1 MSRYALVSTAP
12 EFEQQFAAAAL
23 GSLAGQINV
32 WEAEDSPSEPDHI
45 LAGLDNPALLDVV
58 VLGQG
63 LPAEESLRLAEA
75 FESQRPEVSVLLVAE
90 PDPELV
96 LSAMRSGVRDV
107 VSPRTEAGELGV
119 LLHRAIRSTSIRR
132 RSSGPAAGEGA
143 KPAQAR
149 IVAVVSPKGGAGKT
163 TVATNLAVG
172 LAASAPHA
180 TVIVDL
186 DLQFGDV
193 ASALQLAPEYSL
205 ADAVGMP
212 AQKDSMV
219 MKSFLA
225 PHPSG
230 LYALCAPESP
240 ADAEQVTGEQ
250 VSQLLDQLATEYA
263 YIVIDTSPGLSEH
276 TLAALDKATDFVFV
290 GGMDVPSVRG
300 LRKEMDVLREL
311 GMAPLS
317 RHVVLNAA
325 DPRDGL
331 TQRDVEAT
339 LGCKVDVLIPNTRA
353 VRLSTNQG
361 VPLLESTKRRDP
373 AAKALRRVVERIA
386 PNQAGALKQRGRHRR
401 G

>member
-1 MSRYALVSTAP
+1 MSRYALVSTAA
-12 EFEQQFAAAAL
+12 EFEQQFAAAAI

-32 WEAEDSPSEPDHI
+32 WAGEDFPSEPQHI
-45 LAGLDNPALLDVV
+45 LSSLDNPALLDVV

-63 LPAEESLRLAEA
+63 LPPEESLRLAEA

-90 PDPELV
+90 PNPELV

-107 VSPRTEAGELGV
+107 VYPEADAGELGV

-132 RSSGPAAGEGA
+132 RSAAPVAGEGA
-143 KPAQAR
+143 RPAQAR
-149 IVAVVSPKGGAGKT
+149 IIAVVSPKGGAGKT

-205 ADAVGMP
+205 ADAVGQS

-219 MKSFLA
+219 LKSFLA

-240 ADAEQVTGEQ
+240 ADGEQVTGEQ
-250 VSQLLDQLATEYA
+250 ISHLLDQLAGEYA
-263 YIVIDTSPGLSEH
+263 YIIIDTSPGLSEQ

-317 RHVVLNAA
+317 RHVILNAA

-373 AAKALRRVVERIA
+373 AAKALRRIVDRFT
-386 PNQAGALKQRGRHRR
+386 PDQAGSLKQRARHRR